1 MIEKKY
7 MSQTR
12 QRYLLHIAEV
22 VVFVCDYGNFSRPQ
36 SGFWAADLSYVFQ
49 NFGQSILSTGY
60 DLLS

>member
-12 QRYLLHIAEV
+12 QRYLLHITEV
-22 VVFVCDYGNFSRPQ
+22 VVFVCDYGNISTPQ
-36 SGFWAADLSYVFQ
+36 SGLRAADLSYVFQ
-49 NFGQSILSTGY
+49 NFGQFILSTGY